1 MLRHTV
7 SFRLVHPEGSDAER
21 GFLEHGRRVLTA
33 VPGVQD
39 FVVHR
44 QVSPKSDHAFQFSM
58 VFDDAAAYAAYD
70 AHPDHRRFV
79 EERWLTE
86 VADFQ
91 ELDLE
96 PLDAPEAGHSAAD
109 AGHDA
114 PGAGRDDDAGRGA
127 TAPGT
132 ADAVDLGPLE

>member
-7 SFRLVHPEGSDAER
+7 SFRLVHPAGSDAER

-39 FVVHR
+39 FVVSR

-96 PLDAPEAGHSAAD
+96 PLDLDAAGADAD
-109 AGHDA
+109 AGPDA
-114 PGAGRDDDAGRGA
+114 GAGAGA
-127 TAPGT
+127 TGPT